1 MAFHDS
7 AWIRFFR
14 QYGPVP
20 TNENAFDEHIQKAA
34 RNRKM
39 QAVSFDAEYLD
50 ELIANFKS
58 DHPVSIILTGAAGDG
73 KTYYCRQIWEAL
85 GGSRSLWEEK
95 REINA
100 LSLSNRQMIVI
111 KDLSAISLEDAQRIL
126 PQVAES
132 IINQDTE
139 RVYLIAANDGQ
150 LMERWRE
157 IPSSSLITSA
167 RRSIENLL
175 VNEQREQAG
184 VDLRLYNLGRL
195 PIRNIFPRILN
206 AVLQHEGWQICE
218 ECPFRRPSD
227 ATKQCPIWENKERIE
242 RDETTQTRL
251 IQLLE
256 LCELNNV
263 HLTVRQL
270 LLLVANMLL
279 GHPGAKDHLMTC
291 KDAIRIIDDGTTALG
306 SVYRN
311 IFGEN
316 LGKRRRQS
324 REREVFTALNRF
336 GIGNE
341 TNSRIDKMLIFGKDD
356 PDQLAS
362 YQRFVLNDP
371 YYGADSTYQSQ
382 QTAYLEGTTDDNGE
396 KFLSMLRT
404 QRQRLF
410 FTIARDAEKEMKLW
424 SLTVFQYAGEY
435 LEIVQ
440 QLRQETTIASKVT
453 LARLIQGLNRIFTG
467 LLVRET
473 DQLIL
478 ATSGSYS
485 QARVCHILEEY
496 VSVTK
501 KQGQQVILK
510 FDSDYH
516 RFPLLIVSLGK
527 GEQMKI
533 PLRLQLTRF
542 EFLCRVA
549 DGVLP
554 SSFSRECY
562 EDILSFKTK
571 LLRQLDYRRR
581 IDEDDVESEL
591 ELKMIYLD
599 TDGDIKDSTLE
610 VQFS

>member
-1 MAFHDS
+1 M
-7 AWIRFFR
+7 R
-14 QYGPVP
+14 
-20 TNENAFDEHIQKAA
+20 
-34 RNRKM
+34 
-39 QAVSFDAEYLD
+39 AVSFDAEYLD

-58 DHPVSIILTGAAGDG
+58 DHPVSVILTGAAGDG

-95 REINA
+95 REINV
-100 LSLSNRQMIVI
+100 LSLSNQQMIII

-175 VNEQREQAG
+175 VNEQKEQAG
-184 VDLRLYNLGRL
+184 VYLRLYNLSRL
-195 PIRNIFPRILN
+195 HIRNIFPRILD
-206 AVLQHEGWQICE
+206 AILQHEGWQTCE
-218 ECPFRRPSD
+218 QCPFRQPSD
-227 ATKQCPIWENKERIE
+227 ATKQCPIWENKERVE
-242 RDETTQTRL
+242 RDETTRTRL

-279 GHPGAKDHLMTC
+279 GHPDAKEHLMTC
-291 KDAIRIIDDGTTALG
+291 KDAIRIVNDGTTALG
-306 SVYRN
+306 SMYRN

-371 YYGADSTYQSQ
+371 YYGADHTYQSQ
-382 QTAYLEGTTDDNGE
+382 QTAYLEGTTDDDGE

-410 FTIARDAEKEMKLW
+410 FTIAYDAEKEMKLW

-440 QLRQETTIASKVT
+440 QLRQETTIASKAT

-473 DQLIL
+473 DRLIL

-485 QARVCHILEEY
+485 RARVCHILEEY

-501 KQGQQVILK
+501 KQGQQVVLK
-510 FDSDYH
+510 FDSS

-527 GEQMKI
+527 AEQMKI

-581 IDEDDVESEL
+581 IDEDDIESEL

>member
-39 QAVSFDAEYLD
+39 RAVSFDAEYLD

-58 DHPVSIILTGAAGDG
+58 DNPVSVILTGAAGDG

-95 REINA
+95 REINV
-100 LSLSNRQMIVI
+100 LSLSNQQMIII

-132 IINQDTE
+132 IINRDTE

-184 VDLRLYNLGRL
+184 VDLRLYNLSRL
-195 PIRNIFPRILN
+195 PIRNVFPRILD
-206 AVLQHEGWQICE
+206 AVLQHEGWQTCE
-218 ECPFRRPSD
+218 QCPFRQPSD

-242 RDETTQTRL
+242 KDETTRTRL

-279 GHPGAKDHLMTC
+279 GHPDAKEHLMTC

-306 SVYRN
+306 SLYRN

-371 YYGADSTYQSQ
+371 YYGADYTYQSQ

-410 FTIARDAEKEMKLW
+410 FTIAYDAEKEVKLW

-440 QLRQETTIASKVT
+440 QLRQETTIASKAT

-501 KQGQQVILK
+501 KQGQQVVLK
-510 FDSDYH
+510 FDSS

-527 GEQMKI
+527 AEQMKI

-581 IDEDDVESEL
+581 IDEDDIESEL